1 MCDKCS
7 TNIHKPRYYQQG
19 QRRNVGRAIAH
30 GIGLVT
36 GQAVPALAI
45 NLIGSFLNGIMST
58 EPEQPVKEEVVAPP
72 EKKVKEEVKEELTD
86 DEIKNE
92 IQNKLLKDKIV
103 DLDEATLNELVDKY
117 KQIKAAD
124 PEYSDELLSLR
135 LQNFVMG
142 KMNHMKSVEWAN
154 RENNFIKKEEEA
166 TSQQIATALSNN
178 TDSSQV
184 VDLTGNGN
192 TISIDKLRALSL
204 QYIRYAD
211 ANNDE
216 TIDLVEFYRNDLISY
231 YQVYEN
237 LNIDAATKKADE
249 KIKELNLKT
258 NQDVIDL
265 AHTCDA
271 NSEKGEEITLAG
283 SLMYFTT
290 LNQTDSDFNLDI
302 NEVMAY
308 YAAMAN
314 FNTDDNKLDNG
325 DFSLFNNSIIEDM
338 EITLD
343 NGETVNKTEHMLK
356 GYYNAII
363 NYS

>member
-19 QRRNVGRAIAH
+19 QRRNVGRAIAY
-30 GIGLVT
+30 GFGLVA
-36 GQAVPALAI
+36 GQAVPALAF

-58 EPEQPVKEEVVAPP
+58 EPEQPVKKEVVAPP

-142 KMNHMKSVEWAN
+142 KKNHMKSVEWAK
-154 RENNFIKKEEEA
+154 RENNIETEA
-166 TSQQIATALSNN
+166 TSQQIATVLSNN
-178 TDSSQV
+178 TDPSQV
-184 VDLTGNGN
+184 VDLTGIGN
-192 TISIDKLRALSL
+192 TISIDKLKALSL

-237 LNIDAATKKADE
+237 LNIDDATKKADE

-258 NQDVIDL
+258 NQDVINL
-265 AHTCDA
+265 ANNISVD
-271 NSEKGEEITLAG
+271 SKVGEEITLVG
-283 SLMYFTT
+283 SFMYFTT

-314 FNTDDNKLDNG
+314 FNTNDNKLDNG

-343 NGETVNKTEHMLK
+343 NGETVDKTEHMLK
-356 GYYNAII
+356 SYYNAII